1 MTMQKYERGS
11 KTILKGHLEMMS
23 HTIKHFCEAMPLREV
38 KNQLLPDGR
47 ERESNLFDVIF
58 DGPL

>member
-1 MTMQKYERGS
+1 MKEVQKQF
-11 KTILKGHLEMMS
+11 LKGHLEMMS